1 MPEMQKDKFE
11 FPDEIEEKESSSAA
25 AQQEEEASDGKFE
38 IEIEDDTPPEDRNRE
53 PLPEPIKNELERDE
67 IDEYDDK
74 VKEKFKQMRKVWHD
88 ERREKERIQRENQEA
103 VNMLQRIMEENK
115 KYRSLIETGSKEYAT
130 TLETAANLEL
140 EVAKRA
146 YREAYEAGDTD
157 RIIDAQQ
164 AMQHANL
171 KVLQAKN
178 FKAPPLQEENFDVQP
193 SQQVQSAPVD
203 RKLAEWQEKN
213 PWYGQDEEMTAAA
226 LGLHRKLEREGQ
238 IVIGSEKYY
247 AELNKT
253 IRKRFPE
260 YFSTN
265 EESTEE
271 VKEVKGKSESAPT
284 KPSTVVAPAVRSTAS
299 NKIRLQKRQVDLA
312 KKLGL
317 TPEQYA
323 LELRKLEAQNG

>member
-11 FPDEIEEKESSSAA
+11 FPDEIEERENSSAA
-25 AQQEEEASDGKFE
+25 TQQEETDEGKFE

-53 PLPEPIKNELERDE
+53 PLPEPIKEELERDE

-164 AMQHANL
+164 AMQQANL

-178 FKAPPLQEENFDVQP
+178 FRAPPLQEENFDVQP
-193 SQQVQSAPVD
+193 VQQVQSAPVD

-213 PWYGQDEEMTAAA
+213 QWYGRDEEMTAAA

-238 IVIGSEKYY
+238 IVIGSERYY
-247 AELNKT
+247 AELDKT

-260 YFSTN
+260 YFSAN

>member
-11 FPDEIEEKESSSAA
+11 FPDEIEERESSSAA
-25 AQQEEEASDGKFE
+25 TQQEETDEGKFE

-53 PLPEPIKNELERDE
+53 PLPEPIKEELERDE

-164 AMQHANL
+164 AMQQANL

-178 FKAPPLQEENFDVQP
+178 FRAPPLQEENFDVQP
-193 SQQVQSAPVD
+193 VQQVQSAPVD

-213 PWYGQDEEMTAAA
+213 QWYGRDEEMTAAA

-238 IVIGSEKYY
+238 IVIGSERYY
-247 AELNKT
+247 AELDKT

-260 YFSTN
+260 YFSAN